1 MINISSVD
9 LDAWINGLIFPLTRI
24 LAVISTAPLWSSAGV
39 SRRIRLMLGI
49 AITLAL
55 MPVLP
60 PMPGVSAGSGAGLWI
75 MGQQVLIGMG
85 MGFAARVVYE
95 AIDLAG
101 NYISLQMGLGFA
113 TMYDPQSAA
122 QTPVLSQFIG
132 ILSLLVF
139 LALNGH
145 LMYVS
150 ILVKS
155 FQLVPVGAQVLA
167 PETWLN
173 LSLLG
178 SRLFG
183 LGLLLALP
191 VLVALM
197 LTNLVLAV
205 LTRAAPQLNVF
216 SVGFP
221 ITLTVGLAALL
232 AGTQYLAAPLE
243 HIFNITAES
252 MLDFPVRAKK
262 LD

>member
-24 LAVISTAPLWSSAGV
+24 LAVIATAPVWSSAGV
-39 SRRIRLMLGI
+39 SRRVRLMLGI

-55 MPVLP
+55 IPALP
-60 PMPGVSAGSGAGLWI
+60 PMPAVAPGSGAGLWI
-75 MGQQVLIGMG
+75 MGQQILIGMG
-85 MGFAARVVYE
+85 MGFAARTIYAAV
-95 AIDLAG
+95 DLAG

-113 TMYDPQSAA
+113 TMYDPQNTA

-132 ILSLLVF
+132 LLSLLVF

-145 LMYVS
+145 LMY
-150 ILVKS
+150 ITIIVKS
-155 FQLVPVGAQVLA
+155 FQVIPVGAQVLA

-173 LSLLG
+173 LSLVG
-178 SRLFG
+178 SRLFSM
-183 LGLLLALP
+183 GLLLSLP

-205 LTRAAPQLNVF
+205 LTRAAPQVNVF

-221 ITLTVGLAALL
+221 ITLTVGLAAMLV
-232 AGTQYLAAPLE
+232 GTQYLAVPFEQL
-243 HIFNITAES
+243 FNITADA
-252 MLDFPVRAKK
+252 MLDFPVRAPQ
-262 LD
+262 